1 MKRAFATGCAAAAMA
16 AIMTVTAA
24 GCAQEGRDA
33 GPGGDGGGPPGVP
46 VGGARPA
53 PLTWQQELRVSDALQ
68 RLTGRCMKRHGFA
81 YGEDRALSL
90 RESMP
95 VRYVQD
101 DVAWARAYGYGGRID
116 AGQERRRLHN
126 PTAAYRQSLS
136 PARRVAFDT
145 ALDGD
150 GSDTQ
155 VLSARLPGG
164 SREVRKRLGGCTAEA
179 EKGLYGDP
187 GAWFRA
193 SKTAG
198 GLSALYTDD
207 LRHDRQLT
215 AAVAAWSRCMRK
227 AGLSYA
233 DPQAARD
240 AIRANTARLG
250 PSGDGKAFAVERTT
264 AVADA
269 TCARATSLRAVAAA
283 REAHYVDRLPQRYG
297 EALDTFRRLQRQA
310 YDRAVHIVPQRA

>member
-16 AIMTVTAA
+16 AVMAVTAA
-24 GCAQEGRDA
+24 GCAQENQDTGNGGA
-33 GPGGDGGGPPGVP
+33 SGPSPGGPRPG
-46 VGGARPA
+46 

-68 RLTGRCMKRHGFA
+68 HLTGRCMKRHGFSYA
-81 YGEDRALSL
+81 QDRSLSL
-90 RESMP
+90 RASMP
-95 VRYVQD
+95 VHYVQD
-101 DVAWARAYGYGGRID
+101 DVAWARTYGYGGRID
-116 AGQERRRLHN
+116 AVRERQRLHN
-126 PTAAYRQSLS
+126 PTAAYRQGLS
-136 PARRVAFDT
+136 PERRAAFDE
-145 ALDGD
+145 ALDGGSD
-150 GSDTQ
+150 GSGVQ

-179 EKGLYGDP
+179 EKALYGDP

-198 GLSALYTDD
+198 GLNALYADD
-207 LRHDRQLT
+207 LLHDRQLT
-215 AAVAAWSRCMRK
+215 TAVTAWSRCMKK

-250 PSGDGKAFAVERTT
+250 PSGAGKAFAAERTT

-269 TCARATSLRAVAAA
+269 TCARATSLRAVATA
-283 REAHYVDRLPQRYG
+283 RETHYTDRLPKPYG
-297 EALDTFRRLQRQA
+297 EALDAYRRLQRQA

>member
-16 AIMTVTAA
+16 AVMTVTAA
-24 GCAQEGRDA
+24 GCAQKGRDA
-33 GPGGDGGGPPGVP
+33 GHGGDGGSSGVP
-46 VGGARPA
+46 VGGDRPA

-68 RLTGRCMKRHGFA
+68 RLTSRCMKRQGFA

-101 DVAWARAYGYGGRID
+101 DVAWARTYGYGGRID
-116 AGQERRRLHN
+116 AGQDRRRLHN
-126 PTAAYRQSLS
+126 PTAAYRQALS
-136 PARRVAFDT
+136 PARRAAFDA

-150 GSDTQ
+150 GSDVQ

-179 EKGLYGDP
+179 EKALYGDP

-198 GLSALYTDD
+198 GLNALYTED
-207 LRHDRQLT
+207 LLHDRQLT
-215 AAVAAWSRCMRK
+215 AAVAAWSRCMKK

-240 AIRANTARLG
+240 ATRANTARLG
-250 PSGDGKAFAVERTT
+250 PSGAARAFAAERTT

-269 TCARATSLRAVAAA
+269 TCARATSLRAVATA
-283 REAHYVDRLPQRYG
+283 RETHYVDRLPKRYG
-297 EALDTFRRLQRQA
+297 EALDAFRRLQRQA